1 MRRWLRSTPFR
12 HRAPIAPTGIV
23 AFANAAPDPSLR
35 QNGGGRVP
43 NHVPGADLPA
53 ATAAARNQSPKMVT
67 RLRQWRALDLAP
79 QT

>member
-1 MRRWLRSTPFR
+1 MRRRLRSTALPAP
-12 HRAPIAPTGIV
+12 RADRAHADRCIRQCS
-23 AFANAAPDPSLR
+23 PDPSLR